1 LVLAWFAGADM
12 SGVPGGIV
20 GAVILFA
27 LYFLPATVA
36 AWRHHPSV
44 NAITALN
51 LFLGWTLIGWVYAL
65 VGPSQVAVTPA
76 PGPTVASLA
85 ALRRSDQ
92 APGAGVPF
100 LPARAGAAGPRAR
113 MSLHSRAAMISTLDA
128 HELVKDLKASG
139 FTDEQA
145 EAVTRAVRLAQDLDV
160 SNLATKT
167 DLVVLRSELAQVELR
182 LIKWVIGV
190 GVAAVLALTGVV
202 WTATQVL
209 MHAHP

>member
-1 LVLAWFAGADM
+1 MW
-12 SGVPGGIV
+12 
-20 GAVILFA
+20 
-27 LYFLPATVA
+27 
-36 AWRHHPSV
+36 
-44 NAITALN
+44 
-51 LFLGWTLIGWVYAL
+51 
-65 VGPSQVAVTPA
+65 
-76 PGPTVASLA
+76 
-85 ALRRSDQ
+85 
-92 APGAGVPF
+92 
-100 LPARAGAAGPRAR
+100 
-113 MSLHSRAAMISTLDA
+113 LHSRAAMISTLDT

-167 DLVVLRSELAQVELR
+167 DLVVLRSELAKVELR

-209 MHAHP
+209 LHAHA